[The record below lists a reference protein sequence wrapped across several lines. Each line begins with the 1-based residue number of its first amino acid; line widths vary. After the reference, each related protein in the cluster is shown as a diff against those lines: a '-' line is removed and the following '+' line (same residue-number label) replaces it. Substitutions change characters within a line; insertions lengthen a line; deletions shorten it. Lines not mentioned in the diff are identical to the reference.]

1 MHGSFTRRGAVIAV
15 LGSMLGMALG
25 ATPGFGADSGSVD
38 AQVTVSPAA
47 ACLELSTAAVDF
59 GTLALGAENQ
69 AGSPG
74 IDISNCGDADATLM
88 ASGTNA
94 AGAGADWNLVDNG
107 ATCALGLGLDN
118 YHLSLAGTAGD
129 QIATLST
136 ENKEIGTLLAAG
148 GTSQVARI
156 STACP
161 GSSGAGTV
169 MSMQINY
176 LATTI
181 VAPPIVLQP
190 LTVDQATADSAAA
203 FLLPSSQNIGIAA
216 KCTGDPVIACPGGVP
231 SNPLPQVQVQA
242 SNVLVQRV
250 PGTDT
255 WAGSSTLQ
263 ASTLQGIVATFSGVT
278 CTVTVN
284 TATTGSPTVSGSWLQ
299 TFASYPLPTGQANYL
314 AVTNVDITGIDDGDI
329 QFAGGFGC
337 SIASALVGLIK
348 PQIESQIEAFL
359 ARNLCGTPDPAT
371 WVACPAL
378 P

>member
-1 MHGSFTRRGAVIAV
+1 MHGSRIRRGSLVAV
-15 LGSMLGMALG
+15 LGSMLGLALG
-25 ATPGFGADSGSVD
+25 ATPMFGADSGGVD

-47 ACLELSTAAVDF
+47 ACIELNTSSIGF

-69 AGSPG
+69 SGTPG
-74 IDISNCGDADATLM
+74 INISNCGDADATLM

-94 AGAGADWNLVDNG
+94 AGTGAAWNLVDDG
-107 ATCALGLGLDN
+107 STCAIGLGLDN

-136 ENKEIGTLLAAG
+136 ENKEVGTLLAAG

-161 GSSGAGTV
+161 GSSGAGKV

-203 FLLPSSQNIGIAA
+203 FLLPSNQNVGIAP
-216 KCTGDPVIACPGGVP
+216 KCSGDPIIACPGGVP
-231 SNPLPQVQVQA
+231 SDPAPQVQVQA

-263 ASTLQGIVATFSGVT
+263 AATLQGIVASFSGVT

-284 TATTGSPTVSGSWLQ
+284 TATVGSPTVSGSWLQ
-299 TFASYPLPTGQANYL
+299 TFASYPLPTGQPNYI
-314 AVTNVDITGIDDGDI
+314 AVTNVDVTGLDDGDI
-329 QFAGGFGC
+329 QFAGGFSC

-348 PQIESQIEAFL
+348 PQLESQVEASI
-359 ARNLCGTPDPAT
+359 AGNLCGTPDPAT
-371 WVACPAL
+371 WLACPPL